1 MADLATDQPRSPV
14 LIELC
19 LLLRD
24 FFGDLDLGAR
34 LDDLTDDDLYR
45 HIAFAASL
53 RHSGRDFTARPTPEL
68 DHIAVAVLRR
78 LSTGPL
84 GDTSLRSPQ
93 ARYATDPTPRTIQVA
108 DGPASTTAP
117 DKPVGALWTS
127 SILPEGTS
135 MWHWGETAE
144 FGPDRPLF
152 TVTFDP
158 ADLRVFTIDSAADYG
173 QLVGRYPR
181 SSDGRAQVCWTR
193 AAEDLDAVHLTV
205 SGLLTAQHVP
215 VATSHGTA
223 TFTGWDAE
231 STAWLHL
238 PNAFETT
245 PVTT

>member
-1 MADLATDQPRSPV
+1 MADRTIDQPRSPV
-14 LIELC
+14 FIELC

-24 FFGDLDLGAR
+24 FFSDLDLVAQ
-34 LDDLTDDDLYR
+34 LDDLTDEDLYR
-45 HIAFAASL
+45 HIAFAVSL
-53 RHSGRDFTARPTPEL
+53 QHSGRDFTARPTPEL
-68 DHIAVAVLRR
+68 DHIATAVLRR
-78 LSTGPL
+78 LSTGSL

-93 ARYATDPTPRTIQVA
+93 ARYATDMAPRTIQVA
-108 DGPASTTAP
+108 DGPSSATAP

-127 SILPEGTS
+127 SVLPEGTS
-135 MWHWGETAE
+135 MWQWGELAE

-158 ADLRVFTIDSAADYG
+158 ADIRLFTIDSPFDYG
-173 QLVGRYPR
+173 RLVNRYPR
-181 SSDGRAQVCWTR
+181 SSDGRVQVCWAR

-205 SGLLTAQHVP
+205 PGLLTAQHVP
-215 VATSHGTA
+215 VTTSRGTA
-223 TFTGWDAE
+223 ILTGWDAE

>member
-1 MADLATDQPRSPV
+1 MADRTIDQPRSPV

-24 FFGDLDLGAR
+24 FLGDRDLDTR

-53 RHSGRDFTARPTPEL
+53 QHSGRDFTARPTPEL
-68 DHIAVAVLRR
+68 DHIAAAVLLR
-78 LSTGPL
+78 LSTGSL

-93 ARYATDPTPRTIQVA
+93 ARYAADATPRTVQVA
-108 DGPASTTAP
+108 DGPASP

-127 SILPEGTS
+127 SFLPNGTS
-135 MWHWGETAE
+135 MWQWGELAE
-144 FGPDRPLF
+144 FGPDRQLF

-158 ADLRVFTIDSAADYG
+158 TGSRVFTINSPSDYG
-173 QLVGRYPR
+173 RLVTRYPR

-205 SGLLTAQHVP
+205 PGLLTAHHVP
-215 VATSHGTA
+215 VETPHGTA
-223 TFTGWDAE
+223 TLTGWDAE

-238 PNAFETT
+238 PPHLRTT
-245 PVTT
+245 PTTR